1 MNILKKIYEKLIKV
15 AEEARL
21 RAYVPYSKFKVGA
34 ALLTKGKKIY
44 SGCNIENASF
54 GLAICAERVAIFK
67 AISEG
72 SNQFEAIAIVCDSK
86 KPCFPC
92 GACRQVISEF
102 GKEIIIINSNL
113 RGKVEIKS
121 INNLL
126 PDAFGKENLI

>member
-1 MNILKKIYEKLIKV
+1 MYEKLIKV

-54 GLAICAERVAIFK
+54 SLTICAERVAIFK

-72 SNQFEAIAIVCDSK
+72 SNQFEAIAVVCDSK
-86 KPCFPC
+86 KPCF
-92 GACRQVISEF
+92 
-102 GKEIIIINSNL
+102 
-113 RGKVEIKS
+113 
-121 INNLL
+121 
-126 PDAFGKENLI
+126 